1 MDAIGILRF
10 LPFFSDEEL
19 DALHSDDGD
28 HGAAGDH
35 VAVLA
40 AGGPCFAV
48 DVDGAGGVF
57 VVDGFGD
64 LGRVVQHAVGVGGN
78 DGLIQ
83 HFVRQRARCDQRR
96 DGDRQKDDDLQP
108 EHRAELQREQRGDR
122 ACHEPDG
129 DQPCRRRLGDAE
141 DDDGSDPY
149 ECHVASRTSFH
160 AVGKRHQREQNDKDQ
175 RAADELVIG
184 GKIAE
189 KVNKGTL
196 ERLAG
201 DGLLDLGLFRL
212 DGRKLVSEEHVER
225 RVVAV
230 ADVED
235 LFDLRVAAAGIT
247 YTSAERSPVV
257 LPEMAELLPPLSA
270 EQSAALEEDLLRNG
284 CYSPIIV
291 NEDMVIV
298 DGHNRQALCE
308 KHGLPY
314 TMAVFSFEDLLEA
327 KQWALDTQKGRRN
340 LEKWE
345 LGKIALKLKPEI
357 EAKAKANM
365 AAGGQNFRPSEAEE
379 GLATLPNLPSV
390 EKAVDTRKELAE
402 AVGLGERTM
411 GKVMQIDENAPEVI
425 KEALDKKELSIN
437 KGYDLTRQLQ
447 DIPEEQR
454 EQAAAEALE
463 YEKAKKELKKQDAE
477 IDRKG
482 KIAALFCKAYEKA
495 ILLTP
500 SEENVRCW
508 TDGTRMTPE
517 EMRDTVKESR
527 EIAQVFAAIADI
539 IEQKILP
546 ADWRCV
552 DAGNEENGAQPDG
565 NPA

>member
-1 MDAIGILRF
+1 MK
-10 LPFFSDEEL
+10 
-19 DALHSDDGD
+19 
-28 HGAAGDH
+28 
-35 VAVLA
+35 
-40 AGGPCFAV
+40 
-48 DVDGAGGVF
+48 
-57 VVDGFGD
+57 
-64 LGRVVQHAVGVGGN
+64 N
-78 DGLIQ
+78 
-83 HFVRQRARCDQRR
+83 
-96 DGDRQKDDDLQP
+96 
-108 EHRAELQREQRGDR
+108 
-122 ACHEPDG
+122 
-129 DQPCRRRLGDAE
+129 
-141 DDDGSDPY
+141 
-149 ECHVASRTSFH
+149 T
-160 AVGKRHQREQNDKDQ
+160 
-175 RAADELVIG
+175 
-184 GKIAE
+184 
-189 KVNKGTL
+189 
-196 ERLAG
+196 
-201 DGLLDLGLFRL
+201 
-212 DGRKLVSEEHVER
+212 
-225 RVVAV
+225 
-230 ADVED
+230 
-235 LFDLRVAAAGIT
+235 GIT
-247 YTSAERSPVV
+247 YTSAERSPVI

-270 EQSAALEEDLLRNG
+270 EQLDALEADLIKNG
-284 CYSPIIV
+284 CYAPIIII
-291 NEDMVIV
+291 NEDMVII

-308 KHGLPY
+308 KHDLPY

-357 EAKAKANM
+357 EAKARANQS
-365 AAGGQNFRPSEAEE
+365 AAGGDKFSEKP
-379 GLATLPNLPSV
+379 LSATLPEAVS
-390 EKAVDTRKELAE
+390 AVDTRKELAE

-411 GKVMQIDENAPEVI
+411 GKVMQIDENAPDAI

-447 DIPEEQR
+447 DLPEEQR

-517 EMRDTVKESR
+517 EMRDSVKESR
-527 EIAQVFAAIADI
+527 ELAEVFRTIADI

-546 ADWRCV
+546 ADWRCA
-552 DAGNEENGAQPDG
+552 DAESEENDAQPDG